1 MKREEAIEVWR
12 RLPIGLM
19 DLSCEQKSDLT
30 EALNIALAALRGP
43 TREQVEKAFRAH
55 WEDVDSGS
63 GMLSKCSNC
72 GFKAL
77 YSNIYV
83 FCPDCGSPFTDAAVD
98 IVMERLE
105 KFYEDI
111 QKLNGYKEWTNN
123 GKMSLD
129 KDIFSKGA
137 KIYSPETCCFV
148 PMSINISEA
157 NARNPQNIKK
167 LHERRKVKYVLS
179 KSDERLVFNSEK
191 EACEAMDVH
200 KCSIASC
207 YRRGYKCKGY
217 EISKLENEM
226 ED

>member
-1 MKREEAIEVWR
+1 MNSDIAPAADVLWKTKMVEVMSKNKYGGINDMESGWTKVPENKKVYMLWFDMLRRCYDDAQIKRDRGSSYKNCIVCDRWFY
-12 RLPIGLM
+12 
-19 DLSCEQKSDLT
+19 LS
-30 EALNIALAALRGP
+30 
-43 TREQVEKAFRAH
+43 
-55 WEDVDSGS
+55 
-63 GMLSKCSNC
+63 
-72 GFKAL
+72 
-77 YSNIYV
+77 
-83 FCPDCGSPFTDAAVD
+83 
-98 IVMERLE
+98 

-148 PMSINISEA
+148 PVSINISEA

-179 KSDERLVFNSEK
+179 KSDERLVFDSEK
-191 EACEAMDVH
+191 EACEAMGVH

-217 EISKLENEM
+217 EVSKLENER
-226 ED
+226 DTKG